1 MRCLVDQCNL
11 YRTSAPAT
19 CIQDQPFKS
28 ASLSSSS
35 SSASS
40 SSSSLSSLS
49 SLSSAPLTRVVIIIC
64 QGKWPQ
70 EEPLEQLNH
79 VAIIVELS
87 LTCYDIDVRHVL
99 RAQVNG
105 LGIRLKRLAQHFFL
119 RLRPAQPVEPNYV
132 QTSLLDLLNIAAVSI
147 FCQ

>member
-28 ASLSSSS
+28 ASLSSSL

-40 SSSSLSSLS
+40 AS
-49 SLSSAPLTRVVIIIC
+49 LTRVVIIIC

-70 EEPLEQLNH
+70 EEPVEQLLKPYRDH
-79 VAIIVELS
+79 IVGLS
-87 LTCYDIDVRHVL
+87 LTCYDIDVWHVL

-105 LGIRLKRLAQHFFL
+105 LRIRLKRLAQHFFL

-132 QTSLLDLLNIAAVSI
+132 QTSLLDLLNIVAVSI

>member
-40 SSSSLSSLS
+40 SSSL
-49 SLSSAPLTRVVIIIC
+49 LSSASSASLTRVVIIIC

-70 EEPLEQLNH
+70 EEPVEQLLKPYRDH
-79 VAIIVELS
+79 IVGLS
-87 LTCYDIDVRHVL
+87 LTCYDIDVWHVL

-105 LGIRLKRLAQHFFL
+105 LGICLKRLAQHFFL

-132 QTSLLDLLNIAAVSI
+132 QTSLLDLLNIIAVSI